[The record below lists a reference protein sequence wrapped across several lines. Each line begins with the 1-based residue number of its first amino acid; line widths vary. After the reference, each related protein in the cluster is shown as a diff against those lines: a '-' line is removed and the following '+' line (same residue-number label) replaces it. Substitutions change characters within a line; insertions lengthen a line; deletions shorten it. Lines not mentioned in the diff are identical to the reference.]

1 MQSEGTI
8 LTRQDKTRQ
17 DKTRQDKTRQ
27 DKTRQDKT
35 RRLTATFFGVSAEH
49 VVFLA
54 KKYRLFNTEKRDM
67 KHPFFGVFLTLKT
80 CH

>member
-35 RRLTATFFGVSAEH
+35 VNCGLFGVSAEH

-54 KKYRLFNTEKRDM
+54 KKYRLFNTEKRGM
-67 KHPFFGVFLTLKT
+67 KHPFFGFF
-80 CH
+80 